1 MRLDAWNYS
10 VNEDK
15 QSEWVIM
22 HLLPLHAQ
30 KTHDKAD
37 HDAVTRDESESQ
49 NSFRVINGREADQE
63 CRKHKHYGEYVP
75 PLFDKHQLLFFE
87 FFA

>member
-1 MRLDAWNYS
+1 
-10 VNEDK
+10 
-15 QSEWVIM
+15 M

-30 KTHDKAD
+30 KTLDNTD

-49 NSFRVINGREADQE
+49 NSFRVIDGREADQE
-63 CRKHKHYGEYVP
+63 CRKHKRHGEYVP
-75 PLFDKHQLLFFE
+75 ALFDKYQLLFFE